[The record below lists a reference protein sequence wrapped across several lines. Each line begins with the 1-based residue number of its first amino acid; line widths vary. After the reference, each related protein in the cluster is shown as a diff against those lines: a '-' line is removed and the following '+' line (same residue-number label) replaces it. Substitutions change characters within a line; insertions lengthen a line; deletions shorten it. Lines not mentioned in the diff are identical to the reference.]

1 MLFLLLFVFV
11 EIECNFQEI
20 RAQVFPSITFFNKN
34 LLYEIKIVYCTEF
47 LRELNTLTHCLTGK
61 FKGSDILPFLLVSL
75 PNGSGKECFIGPKFP
90 YKRKKG
96 RLLAIKV

>member
-1 MLFLLLFVFV
+1 MFV

-20 RAQVFPSITFFNKN
+20 RAQVFPSITFYNKN

-47 LRELNTLTHCLTGK
+47 LCELNTLTRCLNGK

-75 PNGSGKECFIGPKFP
+75 PNSSGKECFIGPKFP